1 MHRKLSVP
9 LVVVYL
15 LFLSLPARAAEMN
28 AEIQAGLF
36 GGTLY
41 QLSYALSE
49 VLRRNVPDFKVTIV
63 ETQGSAGSLTK
74 VMAEPKGRVA
84 ATTLIS
90 AFDAIA
96 GHPPFKQPT
105 DKLKILCCY
114 AENVNAMIAVDP
126 ELKTLKDLAGKRI
139 GLGPINNTPGRNT
152 WSVIS
157 RGIPG
162 SDKMKPFYMSWD
174 QLRDALLDNS
184 IDAMV
189 MGVSTRP
196 SGQWAPVA
204 VYQEIA
210 VSRPGV
216 HFIPLTEE
224 AVKEAAAADK
234 LPYGAKAIPKGA
246 IAENVPAVDT
256 LAWSE
261 RLGLAAGADFPE
273 ETAYTLV
280 KTFYEHFAEMV
291 EFAPPARAV
300 SQNLILPTD
309 LPDKD
314 IHPGTLKFMKEK
326 GLR

>member
-1 MHRKLSVP
+1 MHKKLSA
-9 LVVVYL
+9 LVLILGML
-15 LFLSLPARAAEMN
+15 LVSLPARAAEQN
-28 AEIQAGLF
+28 VEIQSGLF

-49 VLRRNVPDFKVTIV
+49 ILRRHVPDFKVTIV

-74 VMAEPKGRVA
+74 AMAEPKGRIA
-84 ATTLIS
+84 ATTLIT
-90 AFDAIA
+90 AFDAIS
-96 GHPPFKQPT
+96 GNPPFKQPMGN
-105 DKLKILCCY
+105 LKILCCY
-114 AENVNAMIAVDP
+114 AQNVNAMIAVDP

-139 GLGPINNTPGRNT
+139 GLGPINNTPGKNT

-162 SDKMKPFYMSWD
+162 SDKMKPFFMSWD
-174 QLRDALLDNS
+174 QLRDALLDGS

-189 MGVSTRP
+189 MGVSTRA
-196 SGQWAPVA
+196 SGQWQPVA
-204 VYQEIA
+204 VYQEIS

-224 AVKEAAAADK
+224 AIKEAAAADK

-246 IAENVPAVDT
+246 IGENVPAVDT

-261 RLGLAAGADFPE
+261 LLGLAASADFPE
-273 ETAYTLV
+273 EAAYTLV
-280 KTFYEHFAEMV
+280 KTYYEHFSEMV

-300 SQNLILPTD
+300 SQDLILPVNV
-309 LPDKD
+309 PDKD